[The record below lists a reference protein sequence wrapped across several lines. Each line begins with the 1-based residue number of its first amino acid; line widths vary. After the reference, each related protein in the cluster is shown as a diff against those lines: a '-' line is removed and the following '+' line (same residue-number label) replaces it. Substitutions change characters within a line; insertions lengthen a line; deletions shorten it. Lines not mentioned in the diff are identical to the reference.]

1 MGSGAHQHRRLVAAA
16 TLLLAASVA
25 CSSKKEKVEAF
36 PTTFVGVGVELH
48 IDESIPHVVRV
59 LNGGAAE
66 RAGLAAGDRLVAV
79 NGEPTSGKTL
89 GDVVMSLRGP
99 PESQVSVSVE
109 RAGQK
114 ITFVLHRVAMS
125 RESGDY
131 GSQITH

>member
-1 MGSGAHQHRRLVAAA
+1 MGSGANRHRRLAAA
-16 TLLLAASVA
+16 AALLLAAGAA
-25 CSSKKEKVEAF
+25 CSKKEKVEAF
-36 PTTFVGVGVELH
+36 PTSFVGVGVELH
-48 IDESIPHVVRV
+48 IDESVPHVVRV

-79 NGEPTSGKTL
+79 NGESTSGKTL
-89 GDVVMSLRGP
+89 GDVVMALRGP